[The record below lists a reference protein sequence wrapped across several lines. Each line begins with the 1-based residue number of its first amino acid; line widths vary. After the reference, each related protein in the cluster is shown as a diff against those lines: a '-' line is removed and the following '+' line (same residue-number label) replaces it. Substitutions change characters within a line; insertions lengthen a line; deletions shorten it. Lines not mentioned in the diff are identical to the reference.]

1 LIHQPLKK
9 KSDMLKFISNR
20 EVSEKL
26 GIKLAKWKRWSRELL
41 PPDPLGGLQSGYARQ
56 YNPADAFTVYL
67 GGHLIADL
75 KYTVPE
81 SRQILADLH
90 DWLVRHGF
98 YFDPIQ
104 PALNPDI
111 GRLIQAY
118 QIYIQPDAEPVNGLY
133 GFHYVI
139 RGILST
145 APAQYKGFPVHQEF
159 RSESTLPENQ
169 TLPPLHQWRHAKLLN
184 VSALHN
190 RFTTFLNHG

>member
-1 LIHQPLKK
+1 
-9 KSDMLKFISNR
+9 MMKFISNR
-20 EVSEKL
+20 EISEKL
-26 GIKLAKWKRWSRELL
+26 GINLAKWKRWSRELL

-90 DWLVRHGF
+90 DWLVRNGF

-104 PALNPDI
+104 PDLNPDI
-111 GRLIQAY
+111 GRLVEAW
-118 QIYIQPDAEPVNGLY
+118 QIYIQPNAEPVNGLY
-133 GFHYVI
+133 GFHYII

-159 RSESTLPENQ
+159 RSETTLPENQ
-169 TLPPLHQWRHAKLLN
+169 TLPPLHLWIHARLLN
-184 VSALHN
+184 ISALHN
-190 RFTTFLNHG
+190 QFTKFLNHG